1 MADSPQ
7 TTATPELPADNTP
20 PAEALPALLSKAWVT
35 LAAMGASVVIFVGL
49 AIENNYQSWDTLSR
63 WGYLPAEGVWRGGYW
78 ALVTSS
84 CVHFA
89 IWHLA
94 FNMYW
99 LAVLGARMERA
110 IGSLP
115 YLGFFLAAAIIS
127 SACQM
132 GIGADTGFGASGVV
146 YAIFGFMWIARHRF
160 PGFQT
165 PLDQQTIN
173 LFVLWAVGCIFTTMT
188 KLFVV
193 GNVAHFSGLLFGVLV
208 AACFVTR
215 YHPRLAAAGL
225 AGVTVVAIVPLY
237 WAPWSIRWLTIKA
250 YDSHVALRYDDA
262 ISYYSRIIAR
272 DPSNAWAYINRSLAY
287 DGLGDPDRA
296 KADRDKA
303 LEIDPTVEEMK
314 K

>member
-1 MADSPQ
+1 
-7 TTATPELPADNTP
+7 
-20 PAEALPALLSKAWVT
+20 
-35 LAAMGASVVIFVGL
+35 
-49 AIENNYQSWDTLSR
+49 
-63 WGYLPAEGVWRGGYW
+63 
-78 ALVTSS
+78 
-84 CVHFA
+84 
-89 IWHLA
+89 
-94 FNMYW
+94 
-99 LAVLGARMERA
+99 
-110 IGSLP
+110 
-115 YLGFFLAAAIIS
+115 
-127 SACQM
+127 M